1 MVSRFL
7 NYVEIKTK
15 ITSLFAFLM
24 TIAYLTYME
33 QRIDW
38 KLTGIFFVGM
48 FLFDLTTTAIN
59 NYIDTKTN
67 DQVLAIERPKA
78 LAVLAVLLGISTVAG
93 LTLVY
98 FTDAVVLLVGGFCF
112 LVGIFYTFGPV
123 PISRQPLGELLS
135 GLLYGLFIPFLLLY
149 INMPQGTY
157 LSLHL
162 GFDIIRLQVYVV
174 PVLTLLLLSVNPVC
188 ATANIMLANNICDLE
203 KDILVKRFTLPYY
216 LGASSLDLFAWLYY
230 ISYGATVV
238 MILFGMLPLTCLLV
252 LLTIWPIGKNIQIFR
267 RKQEKETTFSISIKN
282 YVILMGSLTVTI
294 FLGGMIS

>member
-7 NYVEIKTK
+7 NYVEIRTK

-24 TIAYLTYME
+24 TIAYLTYRE
-33 QRIDW
+33 QPIDW
-38 KLTGIFFVGM
+38 KLTGLFFAGM
-48 FLFDLTTTAIN
+48 LLFDLTTTAIN
-59 NYIDTKTN
+59 NYIDTKSN
-67 DQVLAIERPKA
+67 DQVLPFERPKA
-78 LAVLAVLLGISTVAG
+78 LAILVTLLVFSTIAG

-98 FTDAVVLLVGGFCF
+98 FTDAVVLLTGGFCF

-149 INMPQGTY
+149 INMPAGTY
-157 LSLHL
+157 LSLYL
-162 GFDIIRLQVYVV
+162 GFDIIRLQVHVV

-203 KDILVKRFTLPYY
+203 KDVLVKRFTLPYY
-216 LGASSLDLFAWLYY
+216 LGARSLDLFAWIYY
-230 ISYGATVV
+230 IAYGTTLV
-238 MILFGMLPLTCLLV
+238 MILFGMLPLTCLLM
-252 LLTIWPIGKNIQIFR
+252 LLTIWPIRKNIQVFR
-267 RKQEKETTFSISIKN
+267 QKQEKETTFSVSIKN